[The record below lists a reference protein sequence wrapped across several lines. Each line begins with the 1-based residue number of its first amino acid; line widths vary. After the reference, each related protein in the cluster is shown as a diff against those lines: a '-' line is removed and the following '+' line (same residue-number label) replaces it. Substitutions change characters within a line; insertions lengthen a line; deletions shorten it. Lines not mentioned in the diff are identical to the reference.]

1 MGLGRPSCLRY
12 SDWHTCR
19 DRVPSLLGSLLGMR
33 TGHCIWLFEDTSKD
47 APPFHRV
54 LLPYAEQ
61 PASFLNN
68 PFYLLDTP
76 VHLWCTFF
84 SNSCELMSKKSERT
98 HAPALCGVWQGPWTK
113 AVGFAGPPR
122 PLYRAL
128 GAAVLPSCRR
138 CDPSMVVLFSF
149 LPVKPVGSQ
158 KI

>member
-84 SNSCELMSKKSERT
+84 SNSCECQKNQKELMRQPSAVFGKGPGLKQWVLLGR
-98 HAPALCGVWQGPWTK
+98 PALCTERWGRLCSLP
-113 AVGFAGPPR
+113 AVDVTPAW
-122 PLYRAL
+122 LYFF
-128 GAAVLPSCRR
+128 
-138 CDPSMVVLFSF
+138 LFSQ
-149 LPVKPVGSQ
+149 SNQ
-158 KI
+158 